1 MTAYMA
7 TVQILITDVASEGE
21 ACDAVS
27 EPFREL
33 FADWSYL
40 QVGGQ
45 FLSPTETA
53 RTFGPDYKEGDAFI
67 PRREPS
73 ARRVH
78 YELWCP
84 RQGNDVANVWLPTA
98 LLKTIDTLAE
108 QDGLSRTDAI
118 VSLIQGALT
127 P

>member
-78 YELWCP
+78 C
-84 RQGNDVANVWLPTA
+84 QGSDVANVWLPTA